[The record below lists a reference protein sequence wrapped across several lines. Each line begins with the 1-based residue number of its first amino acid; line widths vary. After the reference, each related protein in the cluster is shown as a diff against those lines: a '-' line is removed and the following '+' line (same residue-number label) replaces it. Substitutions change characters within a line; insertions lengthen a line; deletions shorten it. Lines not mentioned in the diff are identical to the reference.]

1 MQIIWNITQL
11 ERHVASGFVFTA
23 CWKATAIDGD
33 HSTFAYSTCRWEGD
47 TPAIPYQNLTE
58 EAVLNWVWDSGVD
71 KDAIE
76 QSLIAQIDAQ
86 KNPVTATG
94 LPW

>member
-11 ERHVASGFVFTA
+11 ERRVASGFVFTA
-23 CWKATAIDGD
+23 RWKATAIDGD
-33 HSTFAYSTCRWEGD
+33 HSTFAYSTCRWEED
-47 TPAIPYQNLTE
+47 APTVPYEDLTE
-58 EAVLNWVWDSGVD
+58 EAVLNWVWATGVD

-76 QSLIAQIDAQ
+76 QSLIAQIEAQ

-94 LPW
+94 VPW